1 MASGIYNRFKS
12 HIMKKLLD
20 LVNDTIKVAL
30 YAASYTFTATDTVY
44 TVTGELANGNG
55 YTTGGATLA
64 GNAVTEAATALFT
77 ATSPSWPGSTFTCNF
92 AVLYDVSPCNTLI
105 CAIDLGGPQ
114 TVTGGTFTLQ
124 TASSG
129 IIRLT

>member
-12 HIMKKLLD
+12 HIMKKLMD

-30 YAASYTFTATDTVY
+30 YAASFTFTATDTVY
-44 TVTGELANGNG
+44 AVTNEVAGSG
-55 YTTGGATLA
+55 YSAGGAALS
-64 GNAVTEAATALFT
+64 GMAVTEGSSAVFSASNSSWAA
-77 ATSPSWPGSTFTCNF
+77 STFTCNF
-92 AVLYDVSPCNTLI
+92 AVLYDQTPCNTLI

-114 TVTGGTFTLQ
+114 TVTNGTFTLSY
-124 TASSG
+124 ASSG